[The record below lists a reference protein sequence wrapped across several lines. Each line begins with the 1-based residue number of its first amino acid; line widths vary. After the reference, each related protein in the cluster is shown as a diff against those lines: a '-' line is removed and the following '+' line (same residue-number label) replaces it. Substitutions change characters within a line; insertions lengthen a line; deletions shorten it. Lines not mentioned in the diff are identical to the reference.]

1 MSAQTV
7 YAPDAERLRR
17 LDAMGVR
24 VYRLRSATPRAGE
37 PASPAADAAA
47 NAAGVRLLV
56 VSDEAR
62 TPAADAIV
70 RTLGVADAAI
80 GWCVARGGKLDALDL
95 DAGAYLVL
103 GEHLARVLGAELPTA
118 TQQRASIVVAAA
130 PSALRGDAMAKR
142 LLWQALKPLKRR
154 LAVR

>member
-1 MSAQTV
+1 MSAHAV
-7 YAPDAERLRR
+7 HAPDAERLRR

-24 VYRLRSATPRAGE
+24 VYRLRT
-37 PASPAADAAA
+37 ASPRTEASVSAADVAATA
-47 NAAGVRLLV
+47 PGVRLLV

-62 TPAADAIV
+62 SPASEAIV

-103 GEHLARVLGAELPTA
+103 GEHLARVLGAELPTE
-118 TQQRASIVVAAA
+118 TQQRAAIVVAVA